1 VILGAIS
8 FAIFACYRFKKRNR
22 RIHHDEEPGGRLH
35 PPNEPLESGRLHP
48 PNEPLESGRLGN
60 EINAKAGSGLT
71 VTQNDVSEGKSE
83 PED

>member
-1 VILGAIS
+1 LES
-8 FAIFACYRFKKRNR
+8 
-22 RIHHDEEPGGRLH
+22 GRLH